1 LSEHVQITDAEI
13 AAARERGKGIGP
25 RIIAT
30 RYSAGKLTVEFEN
43 GVTVSAPISTLD
55 EFAFL
60 EKLPSDAELS
70 DVAIWGGGHYVF
82 FPRIDVSLYGLHLM
96 PAHCK
101 EKHDH

>member
-1 LSEHVQITDAEI
+1 MSEHVQITDADI

-25 RIIAT
+25 RIIAA

-43 GVTVSAPISTLD
+43 GVTISAPISTLD

-60 EKLPSDAELS
+60 EKPPSDAELAE
-70 DVAIWGGGHYVF
+70 VAIWGGGHYVF
-82 FPRIDVSLYGLHLM
+82 FPRIDVSLYGQYLM